1 MVSTDHPRAALR
13 GKRARQPLGDK
24 LFGLAVHLVLLLV
37 LAVVL
42 YPLLFVV
49 SASISD
55 PAKVVNG
62 EVWLWPKQL
71 TLRGYEKVFD
81 NQDIMTGYANTI
93 LYTVVGTCVNV
104 VMTIMAAYPLSRKEL
119 YGRGVVTALFV
130 FTMFFSGGLIPTYLL
145 VKQLGMVNTMWALII
160 PNAVAVWNIIIMRT
174 FFQQSIPG
182 EIQESA
188 QIDGCTNIGIL
199 LRIVLPLSLPI
210 LAVMTLFYSVAHWN
224 SYFSALIYLTDRKS
238 YPLQLVLREILIQSN
253 MKDMVDTS
261 EESLAKTV
269 LEAESIK
276 YAVVIVANLPVLLL
290 YPFLQRY
297 FVKGLVIGAVKG

>member
-1 MVSTDHPRAALR
+1 MVKQTF
-13 GKRARQPLGDK
+13 GDK
-24 LFGLAVHLVLLLV
+24 LFGFIVYALLALVLL
-37 LAVVL
+37 AVL
-42 YPLLFVV
+42 YPLLFVL

-62 EVWLWPKQL
+62 EIWLLPKDI
-71 TLRGYEKVFD
+71 TIRGYEKVFQ
-81 NQDIMTGYANTI
+81 NSDILTGYANTL
-93 LYTVVGTCVNV
+93 LYTIVGTCVNV
-104 VMTIMAAYPLSRKEL
+104 VLTILAAYPLSRKDL
-119 YGRGVVTALFV
+119 IGRGVFTALFV

-145 VKQLGMVNTMWALII
+145 VKSLGMVNTMWALIV

-188 QIDGCTNIGIL
+188 QMDGCSNVKTL
-199 LRIVLPLSLPI
+199 VSIVLPLSLPI

-224 SYFSALIYLTDRKS
+224 SYFSALIYITDRER

-253 MKDMVDTS
+253 MSDMVQSS
-261 EESLAKTV
+261 EESLAKSIM
-269 LEAESIK
+269 EAESIK
-276 YAVVIVANLPVLLL
+276 YAVVIVANLPMLML